1 MYCSV
6 SIYCMARAASSNQ
19 RGCSVYNNC
28 FLHFAGFLWWSVF
41 DALLPML
48 WFFPLCALEVS
59 GYEPIII
66 LWFSP
71 LLALWSPIRR
81 ALATPSALLVLRL
94 LTLVGV
100 ASYQTPTSISR
111 LVVLAVG
118 NMFTVLAF
126 VSMWWDRS
134 KLDR

>member
-1 MYCSV
+1 
-6 SIYCMARAASSNQ
+6 
-19 RGCSVYNNC
+19 
-28 FLHFAGFLWWSVF
+28 
-41 DALLPML
+41 ML
-48 WFFPLCALEVS
+48 WFFPLCALELS

>member
-1 MYCSV
+1 M
-6 SIYCMARAASSNQ
+6 
-19 RGCSVYNNC
+19 
-28 FLHFAGFLWWSVF
+28 F

-59 GYEPIII
+59 GYEVIFL

-71 LLALWSPIRR
+71 LFALCAPIRR
-81 ALATPSALLVLRL
+81 ALATPSALLVFRL

-100 ASYQTPTSISR
+100 ASYQSPTSLAR
-111 LVVLAVG
+111 LLVLGVG
-118 NMFTVLAF
+118 NMFAFLAF
-126 VSMWWDRS
+126 VSMWWGRS